1 VAGTNQAISTREG
14 NMDGDGMRASTAR
27 ADLLASDCDRL
38 QDIDRIVAERC
49 GPEQVQDIVG
59 NLLLMLQSIEAGA
72 GTRQGLAAEQV
83 GGLQA
88 LAGECLRLAGV
99 PAEVLRPA
107 MQSMGRIAGE
117 VGAPELIAAVGRDL
131 RNA

>member
-1 VAGTNQAISTREG
+1 
-14 NMDGDGMRASTAR
+14 MDGDGMRASIVH
-27 ADLLASDCDRL
+27 ADMLASDCDRL

-59 NLLLMLQSIEAGA
+59 NLLLMMQAIESGA
-72 GTRQGLAAEQV
+72 GTLQGLAADQV
-83 GGLQA
+83 DGLQA

-99 PAEVLRPA
+99 PSEVLRPA
-107 MQSMGRIAGE
+107 IQSMGRIAGE

>member
-1 VAGTNQAISTREG
+1 
-14 NMDGDGMRASTAR
+14 MDGDGMRASTAR

-72 GTRQGLAAEQV
+72 GTRQGLAADEV

-88 LAGECLRLAGV
+88 AMEQEFGHLDLLWLPSEDGSDCVCVVRADRLRAAA
-99 PAEVLRPA
+99 PRSSRAR
-107 MQSMGRIAGE
+107 GRRQKA
-117 VGAPELIAAVGRDL
+117 
-131 RNA
+131 

>member
-1 VAGTNQAISTREG
+1 
-14 NMDGDGMRASTAR
+14 MDGDGMRASTAR

-38 QDIDRIVAERC
+38 QDVDRIVAERC

-59 NLLLMLQSIEAGA
+59 HLLLMLQAIESGGGA
-72 GTRQGLAAEQV
+72 RQGLAADQV

-99 PAEVLRPA
+99 PAEALRPA
-107 MQSMGRIAGE
+107 IQSMGRIAGQ
-117 VGAPELIAAVGRDL
+117 VGTPELIAAVGRDL

>member
-1 VAGTNQAISTREG
+1 
-14 NMDGDGMRASTAR
+14 MDGNVMTAGAEL
-27 ADLLASDCDRL
+27 ADTMAGDFERL
-38 QDIDRIVAERC
+38 QDIDRIVSERC
-49 GPEQVQDIVG
+49 GPQQVQDIVG
-59 NLLLMLQSIEAGA
+59 NLLLMLQAIESGA

-99 PAEVLRPA
+99 PGEALRPA
-107 MQSMGRIAGE
+107 IKAMGRITGE

-131 RNA
+131 RSMSAPLGA